1 MRRAYGVQPPAPLHV
16 LVPAHSL
23 AGSCPFGTVEQVP
36 GVMLQAT
43 QRVEQLELQQKPS
56 TQAPLPHCAAE
67 VHSEPFAARQSPVWQ
82 IPLWQSV
89 APAQP

>member
-1 MRRAYGVQPPAPLHV
+1 
-16 LVPAHSL
+16 
-23 AGSCPFGTVEQVP
+23 
-36 GVMLQAT
+36 MLQAT